1 MKRWTLLLFLG
12 LFSDLAGFGQTPDA
26 KKLDSLFDAL
36 ASRDLAMG
44 SLTISVD
51 GKVQYRRAVGAAFQD
66 EGKTVPATVQTR
78 YRIGSVSKL
87 FTAVMI
93 FQLIDE
99 GKLSLDQK
107 LAAFFPELPNA
118 PKITI
123 GQLLSHR
130 SGLHNYTADDTGFPD
145 WMDQPQTH
153 EQLLRVI
160 ASKAPDFEPETRAEY
175 CNTNY
180 LLLSYIL
187 EKVGKMPYAS
197 ALKQRITSKIGLKDT
212 YYGQKISPEQHESRS
227 YKFAEGNWKSQK
239 ETDLSIHSGAGSIVS
254 TPTDLVKFIEA
265 LFALK
270 LVKPA
275 SLDRMKTMVDGY
287 GMGLFPYD
295 FGAKTGYGHNGRIEE
310 FYSAVRYFPESKRAI
325 AYCTNGIVYPRTDI
339 LDAVL
344 KISFQQPYSVPFS
357 KTVALKSNA
366 LDQYMGQYAS
376 AHLPIVVTCTKTGS
390 QLVLETKGKSFEV
403 VPINPNYFMH
413 APTGTFFEF
422 HPDKGELLIK
432 ETDNVY
438 YLSRK

>member
-1 MKRWTLLLFLG
+1 MRKFLSVVFLGLFLG
-12 LFSDLAGFGQTPDA
+12 LPGFGQTLDT

-36 ASRDLAMG
+36 NSRNLALG
-44 SLTISVD
+44 NIAISSN
-51 GKVQYRRAVGAAFQD
+51 GKVAYRRAVGFAAL
-66 EGKTVPATVQTR
+66 EGDQTRKATTETR

-99 GKLSLDQK
+99 GKLSLEQK

-118 PKITI
+118 SKITI

-145 WMDQPQTH
+145 WMDKPKSH
-153 EQLLRVI
+153 EEMLHVI
-160 ASKAPDFEPETRAEY
+160 AAKTPDFEPGARSEY

-187 EKVGKMPYAS
+187 EKTGKMPYAR
-197 ALKQRITSKIGLKDT
+197 ALEQRITSKISLKDT
-212 YYGQKISPEQHESRS
+212 YYGQKISPENHESRS
-227 YKFAEGNWKSQK
+227 YKYAEGSWKSQK
-239 ETDLSIHSGAGSIVS
+239 ETDLSIHSGAGAIVS

-265 LFALK
+265 LFAHR

-275 SLDRMKTMVDGY
+275 SLERMKTMVDGY

-310 FYSAVRYFPESKRAI
+310 FYSALRYFPETKLAI
-325 AYCTNGIVYPRTDI
+325 AYCTNGILYPRTDI

-344 KISFQQPYSVPFS
+344 KISFRKPDTIPFS
-357 KTVALKSNA
+357 QPNLLKSKD
-366 LDQYMGQYAS
+366 LDAYLGSYSSTQ
-376 AHLPIVVTCTKTGS
+376 LPIVVTCTKAGS

-403 VPINPNYFMH
+403 VPINSNYFMH

-438 YLSRK
+438 ELRRK